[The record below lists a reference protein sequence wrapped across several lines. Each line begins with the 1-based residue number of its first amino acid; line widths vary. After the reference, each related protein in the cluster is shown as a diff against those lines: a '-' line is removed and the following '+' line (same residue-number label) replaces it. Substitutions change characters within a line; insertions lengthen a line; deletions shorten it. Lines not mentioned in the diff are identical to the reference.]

1 MTCLNDPT
9 HVRSNILILASLERL
24 LSVEQIR
31 NTADSALRCWGVGG
45 CVGLFC
51 IEKKKKTGCVGGGG
65 GGGGGVGGGNAYV
78 CPCSTDSSKDSQQP
92 HPQLESIK

>member
-45 CVGLFC
+45 WVGMLMC
-51 IEKKKKTGCVGGGG
+51 AHAPLTPQKI
-65 GGGGGVGGGNAYV
+65 
-78 CPCSTDSSKDSQQP
+78 PSSHILNSNPSSDEDQGP
-92 HPQLESIK
+92 IPQITFNSH